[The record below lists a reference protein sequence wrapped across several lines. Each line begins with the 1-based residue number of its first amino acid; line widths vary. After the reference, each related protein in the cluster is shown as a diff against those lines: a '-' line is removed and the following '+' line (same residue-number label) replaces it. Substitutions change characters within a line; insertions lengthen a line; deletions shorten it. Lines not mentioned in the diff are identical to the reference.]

1 MTKTHF
7 NKITLISLVFLLAS
21 CSSTE
26 IAKKSEV
33 TGSLD
38 HIKTQLRG
46 LPEAEGPFE
55 GPKILNASRLLPANV
70 LSGPDYRVEQKV
82 FNDGFLNIYTIDSA
96 YGKVSA
102 VSTARL
108 YKRIHEMKVIAEIE
122 KMNKGKE
129 FAKGVAEKGKDVVKG
144 AYTVVTS
151 PIKTITGAV
160 SGVGKIFK
168 RVGENLGN
176 RAHSDQESKFKSM
189 IGYSKTKRDYA
200 NQLKID
206 VYSRNPLLQSEL
218 EGLTTA
224 GYTGNML
231 SSLAIGTF
239 TGPFVS
245 ATGATNLLN
254 KVMKDMSPPDLRR
267 MNREKLKKMRV
278 PKNIADAFI
287 KNGSYTPREQTILVN
302 TMFEMKNTIGRENFI
317 KFATRA
323 DHYDVTYFRQLQ
335 AEMYADHNR
344 NKSPIKQ
351 FINIGPFTSAI
362 TADHTINVCLP
373 MDYLLWTSDMAKA
386 ATILTNKVNALPWVR
401 KKHMYFKGSI
411 SPLARKNLTKL
422 GWSLTTG

>member
-1 MTKTHF
+1 MK
-7 NKITLISLVFLLAS
+7 KIHLNLITMISLVFLLAS
-21 CSSTE
+21 CSSTGTSR
-26 IAKKSEV
+26 KNEV

-38 HIKTQLRG
+38 HVKTQLRG

-55 GPKILNASRLLPANV
+55 GPRILEASRLFPADV
-70 LSGPDYRVEQKV
+70 LTGPNYRVEQKV
-82 FNDGFLNIYTIDSA
+82 YNDGFLNIYTIDSD

-108 YKRIHEMKVIAEIE
+108 YKRIHEVKVIAEIE

-151 PIKTITGAV
+151 PVKTITGAV

-168 RVGENLGN
+168 RVGENVGN
-176 RAHSDQESKFKSM
+176 RAHSDQESRFQSI

-200 NQLKID
+200 IRLNID

-218 EGLTTA
+218 DSLTTA
-224 GYTGNML
+224 GYTGNMI
-231 SSLAIGTF
+231 SALATGTF
-239 TGPFVS
+239 TGPFIS

-254 KVMKDMSPPDLRR
+254 KVMKDMAPPDLRK
-267 MNREKLKKMRV
+267 MNREKLEKMGV
-278 PKNIADAFI
+278 PKGIADAFI
-287 KNGSYTPREQTILVN
+287 KNGSYTPREQTVLVN
-302 TMFEMKNTIGRENFI
+302 ALDEMKSATGRENFI
-317 KFATRA
+317 TFATRA

-344 NKSPIKQ
+344 NNSPIKQ
-351 FINIGPFTSAI
+351 FINLGPFTSAR
-362 TADHTINVCLP
+362 TTNNVLEVCLP
-373 MDYLLWTSDMAKA
+373 MDYLLWTSEMAKA
-386 ATILTNKVNALPWVR
+386 ATILTNKVNALPWVS

-422 GWSLTTG
+422 GWLLTTS

>member
-1 MTKTHF
+1 MK
-7 NKITLISLVFLLAS
+7 KIYLNLIIMISLVFLLAS
-21 CSSTE
+21 CSSTGTSR
-26 IAKKSEV
+26 KNEV
-33 TGSLD
+33 NGSLD
-38 HIKTQLRG
+38 YVKTQLRG

-55 GPKILNASRLLPANV
+55 GPRILEASSLFPADV
-70 LSGPDYRVEQKV
+70 LSGSSYRVEQKV
-82 FNDGFLNIYTIDSA
+82 YNDGFLNIYTIDSD

-122 KMNKGKE
+122 KMHKGKE
-129 FAKGVAEKGKDVVKG
+129 FVKGVAEKGKDVVKG

-151 PIKTITGAV
+151 PVKTITGAV

-168 RVGENLGN
+168 RVGENVGN
-176 RAHSDQESKFKSM
+176 RAHSDQESRFQSI

-200 NQLKID
+200 NKLNID
-206 VYSRNPLLQSEL
+206 VYSRNDLLQSEL
-218 EGLTTA
+218 DSLTTA
-224 GYTGNML
+224 GYTGNLL

-239 TGPFVS
+239 TGPFIS

-254 KVMKDMSPPDLRR
+254 KVMKDMSPPDLRK
-267 MNREKLKKMRV
+267 MNREKLEKMGV
-278 PKNIADAFI
+278 PKDIADAFI
-287 KNGSYTPREQTILVN
+287 KNSSYTPREQTVLVN
-302 TMFEMKNTIGRENFI
+302 ALDEMKNATGRENFI
-317 KFATRA
+317 TFATRA

-344 NKSPIKQ
+344 NNSPIKQ
-351 FINIGPFTSAI
+351 FINLGPFTSAR
-362 TADHTINVCLP
+362 TANNVLEVCLP

-386 ATILTNKVNALPWVR
+386 ASILTNKVNALPWVS

-422 GWSLTTG
+422 GWLLTTG

>member
-1 MTKTHF
+1 MK
-7 NKITLISLVFLLAS
+7 KIYLNLIIMISLVFLLAS
-21 CSSTE
+21 CSSTGTSR
-26 IAKKSEV
+26 KNEV
-33 TGSLD
+33 NGSLD
-38 HIKTQLRG
+38 YVKTQLRG

-55 GPKILNASRLLPANV
+55 GPRILEASSLFPADV
-70 LSGPDYRVEQKV
+70 LSGSSYRVEQKV
-82 FNDGFLNIYTIDSA
+82 YNDGFLNIYTIDSD

-122 KMNKGKE
+122 KMHKGKE
-129 FAKGVAEKGKDVVKG
+129 FVKGVAEKGKDVVKG

-151 PIKTITGAV
+151 PVKTITGAV

-168 RVGENLGN
+168 RVGENVGN
-176 RAHSDQESKFKSM
+176 RAHSDQESRFQSI

-200 NQLKID
+200 NKLNID
-206 VYSRNPLLQSEL
+206 VYSRNDLLQSEL
-218 EGLTTA
+218 DSLTTA
-224 GYTGNML
+224 GYTGNLL

-239 TGPFVS
+239 TGPFIS

-254 KVMKDMSPPDLRR
+254 KVMKDMSPPDLRK
-267 MNREKLKKMRV
+267 MNREKLEKMGI
-278 PKNIADAFI
+278 PKDIADAFI
-287 KNGSYTPREQTILVN
+287 KNSSYTPREQTVLVN
-302 TMFEMKNTIGRENFI
+302 ALDEMKNATGRENFI
-317 KFATRA
+317 TFATRA

-344 NKSPIKQ
+344 NNSPIKQ
-351 FINIGPFTSAI
+351 FINLGPFTSAR
-362 TADHTINVCLP
+362 TANNVLEVCLP

-386 ATILTNKVNALPWVR
+386 ASILTNKVNALPWVS

-422 GWSLTTG
+422 GWLLTTG